1 MVKGLLGKK
10 LGMTTVF
17 DEAGNQV
24 PCTVIQVD
32 PNVVTQ
38 VRTDEKDGYSSIQ
51 LAYGEKK
58 PKKTT
63 RAMKGHFDAAGTTPK
78 IKVREFSTAGDEEVA
93 VGSEI
98 RAADIF
104 EEGEIIDV
112 AGVSKGKG
120 FQGVV
125 KRHGFAGV
133 GGRTHGQHNR
143 ERAPGSVGA
152 SSTPSRVFKGMR
164 MAGRTGG
171 RRVTMKNLS
180 VVRILEDQNA
190 ILVRGAVPGG
200 RNGLVE
206 ILKRK

>member
-1 MVKGLLGKK
+1 
-10 LGMTTVF
+10 MTTVF
-17 DEAGNQV
+17 DEAGNQL
-24 PCTVIQVD
+24 PCSVIHVE

-38 VRTDEKDGYSSIQ
+38 VKTTDRDHYESVQ

-58 PKKTT
+58 PRKTS
-63 RAMKGHFDAAGTTPK
+63 RAMIGHFEAAGTTPK
-78 IKVREFSTAGDEEVA
+78 IKVREFAGTGDEVA
-93 VGSEI
+93 IGSEI
-98 RAADIF
+98 RASDIF

-112 AGVSKGKG
+112 AGTSKGKG

-125 KRHGFAGV
+125 KRHGFSGV

-152 SSTPSRVFKGMR
+152 SSTPSRVYKGMR

-171 RRVTMKNLS
+171 ARVTMKNLV
-180 VVRILEDQNA
+180 VVRILEDQNLV
-190 ILVRGAVPGG
+190 LVRGAVPGA

-206 ILKRK
+206 LLKRK

>member
-1 MVKGLLGKK
+1 MVQGLLGKK

-17 DEAGNQV
+17 DDLGNQLS
-24 PCTVIQVD
+24 CTVIQVE

-38 VRTDEKDGYSSIQ
+38 VRTNERDHYEAIQ

-58 PKKTT
+58 SKKTSK
-63 RAMKGHFDAAGTTPK
+63 AMRGHFEAAGTTPK
-78 IKVREFSTAGDEEVA
+78 VKVREFGGLGEEVT

-98 RAADIF
+98 RASDVF

-112 AGVSKGKG
+112 AGTSKGKG

-152 SSTPSRVFKGMR
+152 SSTPSRVYKGMR
-164 MAGRTGG
+164 MGGRTGG
-171 RRVTMKNLS
+171 SRVTMKNLA
-180 VVRILEDQNA
+180 VVRILEEQNVV
-190 ILVRGAVPGG
+190 LVQGAVPGA
-200 RNGLVE
+200 RNSLVE
-206 ILKRK
+206 LLKRK

>member
-17 DEAGNQV
+17 DEAGNQL
-24 PCTVIQVD
+24 PCTVIQVE

-38 VRTDEKDGYSSIQ
+38 VRTNERDHYESIQ

-58 PKKTT
+58 PKKTSN
-63 RAMKGHFDAAGTTPK
+63 AMRGHFEAAGTTPK
-78 IKVREFSTAGDEEVA
+78 VKVREFGATAEDVA
-93 VGSEI
+93 VGTEI
-98 RAADIF
+98 RASDVF
-104 EEGEIIDV
+104 EEGEFIDV
-112 AGVSKGKG
+112 AGTSKGKG

-125 KRHGFAGV
+125 KRHGFSGV

-152 SSTPSRVFKGMR
+152 SSTPSRVYKGMR

-171 RRVTMKNLS
+171 GRVTMKNLA
-180 VVRILEDQNA
+180 VVRIMDDQNVV
-190 ILVRGAVPGG
+190 LVRGAVPGA
-200 RNGLVE
+200 RNSLVE
-206 ILKRK
+206 LLKRK

>member
-17 DEAGNQV
+17 DEAGNQL
-24 PCTVIQVD
+24 PCTVIQVE

-38 VRTDEKDGYSSIQ
+38 VRSDDRDGYAAAQ

-63 RAMKGHFDAAGTTPK
+63 KAMLGHFEAAGTTPK
-78 IKVREFSTAGDEEVA
+78 VKVREFGLIESEVA
-93 VGSEI
+93 VGAEI
-98 RAADIF
+98 RASEVF

-112 AGVSKGKG
+112 AGISKGKG

-125 KRHGFAGV
+125 KRHGFRGV

-143 ERAPGSVGA
+143 ERAPGSIGA
-152 SSTPSRVFKGMR
+152 SSTPSRVYKGMR

-180 VVRILEDQNA
+180 VVRILDDQNA
-190 ILVRGAVPGG
+190 ILVLGAVPGG